1 MKNKFLIPILLV
13 SVSLLTFSCTT
24 EDYEMPETTTNQL
37 KVIPTD
43 QLKTNLK
50 EINAQVKDSVIVSPE
65 DDGDPIIVIPPRKI

>member
-1 MKNKFLIPILLV
+1 MKNKFLIPVLLV

-24 EDYEMPETTTNQL
+24 DDYEMPETTNNQL
-37 KVIPTD
+37 KVVPTNE
-43 QLKTNLK
+43 LKTLK